1 MSDIIKILPT
11 EVLNKIAA
19 GEVVQ
24 RPASV
29 VKELMENSIDAKS
42 TKIKLIVRDSG
53 KTLIQVVDNGEGMSK
68 NDMKMSFMKH
78 ATSKITK
85 IEDIFSITSMGFRGE
100 ALASISSISNIEMIS
115 KKKDADKTNIISLE
129 GDKVTLEKTV
139 FSEQGTS
146 IKVRNL
152 FYNVPARRNFL
163 KSDFVELRHII
174 DSFNR
179 ISLSYPD
186 IEFNLIHNNEELF
199 YLKKSNLRKRI
210 SSIFG
215 RKIDENLIP
224 LNEKTS
230 LVKITGFTLK
240 PQFSKKSKNN
250 QFLFVNN
257 RYIKSQ
263 FLNHS
268 INNAYEGLLREGFY
282 PGYFIFLEINPNKI
296 DVNVHPNKTEIKFED
311 EQNLY
316 SIINS
321 SIKHSLGVYQITPV
335 LDFDK
340 ESSMDIPYDSHKN
353 RLREPSIEVDSSFNP
368 FLKEKTNQNWEEL
381 QSKIENNIFD
391 KKNIDI
397 NQEIDF
403 PKIFQV
409 FNKYIITTTGSSVI
423 ILNQSLAHQ
432 RILYEQF
439 LKSSVNDGAKSQ
451 KLVFPI
457 EIELTKKQEIILSE
471 IKDVVDSMGFKFSV
485 KNKIVNISAV
495 PLIISDKP
503 IEEIFEDLLNKNDS
517 YNIKES
523 FSLADL
529 IAKKLSKSLSVKTGK
544 TLKLKEQQAIINQLF
559 SCKEPKLSPF
569 NKQIFVTLDKKDLDK
584 NFFNG

>member
-1 MSDIIKILPT
+1 MSDIIKILPA
-11 EVLNKIAA
+11 EVSNKIAA

-29 VKELMENSIDAKS
+29 VKELLENSIDANS
-42 TKIKLIVRDSG
+42 TKIKLIVKDSG
-53 KTLIQVVDNGEGMSK
+53 KTLIQVVDNGDGMTK

-78 ATSKITK
+78 ATSKIK
-85 IEDIFSITSMGFRGE
+85 DIDDVFSITSMGFRGE

-115 KKKDADKTNIISLE
+115 KKKGSDKTNIISLE
-129 GDKVTLEKTV
+129 GDNLVIKESV
-139 FSEQGTS
+139 FSEEGTS
-146 IKVRNL
+146 IKVMNL

-179 ISLSYPD
+179 IALSYPD
-186 IEFNLIHNNEELF
+186 IEFNLINNDEELF
-199 YLKKSNLRKRI
+199 YLKKNNLRKRI

-230 LVKITGFTLK
+230 LAKISGFILK
-240 PQFSKKSKNN
+240 PQLSKKSRTN
-250 QFLFVNN
+250 QFLFVNK

-268 INNAYEGLLREGFY
+268 INNAYDGLLRDGYF
-282 PGYFIFLEINPNKI
+282 PGYFIFLEINPTKI

-316 SIINS
+316 SIMNS
-321 SIKHSLGVYQITPV
+321 AIKHSLGIYQITPV
-335 LDFDK
+335 LDFEK
-340 ESSMDIPYDSHKN
+340 EASMELPYNSQKS
-353 RLREPSIEVDSSFNP
+353 LIKEPSIEVDSGFNP
-368 FLKEKTNQNWEEL
+368 FEKEKNNDDWQEL
-381 QSKIENNIFD
+381 ESKIEDGIFD
-391 KKNIDI
+391 KI
-397 NQEIDF
+397 NNNEEVDS

-423 ILNQSLAHQ
+423 IVDQSLAHQ

-439 LKSSVNDGAKSQ
+439 LKSSVNNSSKSQ
-451 KLVFPI
+451 KLIFPI
-457 EIELTKKQEIILSE
+457 EIELTKNQEIVLAE
-471 IKDVVDSMGFKFSV
+471 IKDIIDSIGFKFT
-485 KNKIVNISAV
+485 VNERVVIINAI
-495 PLIISDKP
+495 PPIISNNP
-503 IEEIFEDLLNKNDS
+503 IEEIFEDLLDNSS
-517 YNIKES
+517 YNLKES
-523 FSLADL
+523 FSLSDL
-529 IAKKLSKSLSVKTGK
+529 IAKKMSKLLSVKNDK
-544 TLKLKEQQAIINQLF
+544 PLKLKEQQTIINQLF

-569 NKQIFVTLDKKDLDK
+569 NKQIFVTLDRKDLDK
-584 NFFNG
+584 NFLNG

>member
-11 EVLNKIAA
+11 EVSNKIAA

-29 VKELMENSIDAKS
+29 VKELLENSIDADSK
-42 TKIKLIVRDSG
+42 KIKLVVKDSG
-53 KTLIQVVDNGEGMSK
+53 KTLIQVVDNGAGMTK
-68 NDMKMSFMKH
+68 NDMKMSFRNH
-78 ATSKITK
+78 ATSKIK
-85 IEDIFSITSMGFRGE
+85 NIDDVFSITSMGFRGE
-100 ALASISSISNIEMIS
+100 ALASISSISNVEMIS
-115 KKKDADKTNIISLE
+115 KKKGTDKTNTISLG
-129 GDKVTLEKTV
+129 GDKVSTENVV
-139 FSEQGTS
+139 FSEEGTS

-174 DSFNR
+174 DSFTR
-179 ISLSYPD
+179 IALSYPN
-186 IEFNLIHNNEELF
+186 IEFNLIHNEEELF
-199 YLKKSNLRKRI
+199 YLKKSNLRRRI

-224 LNEKTS
+224 LEEKTS
-230 LVKITGFTLK
+230 LAKISGFILK
-240 PQFSKKSKNN
+240 PQVSKKSRIN

-268 INNAYEGLLREGFY
+268 INNAYDGLLRDGHY
-282 PGYFIFLEINPNKI
+282 PGYFIFLDINPSKI
-296 DVNVHPNKTEIKFED
+296 DINVHPNKTEIKFED

-321 SIKHSLGVYQITPV
+321 SVKHSLGVYQVTPV
-335 LDFDK
+335 LDFEK
-340 ESSMDIPYDSHKN
+340 
-353 RLREPSIEVDSSFNP
+353 EPSMELPYNSSKSLIKEPSVEVDSSFNP
-368 FLKEKTNQNWEEL
+368 FSKEKNIRDWEEL
-381 QSKIENNIFD
+381 ESKIEEGLFN
-391 KKNIDI
+391 KIDD
-397 NQEIDF
+397 NEEIDS

-423 ILNQSLAHQ
+423 LVDQNLAHQ

-439 LKSSVNDGAKSQ
+439 LKSSVDNSSKSQ
-451 KLVFPI
+451 KLIFPI
-457 EIELTKKQEIILSE
+457 EIDLTKKQEIILDE
-471 IKDVVDSMGFKFSV
+471 IKDIITSMGFKFFV
-485 KNKIVNISAV
+485 KKGVVIINGV
-495 PLIISDKP
+495 PPIISDIP
-503 IEEIFEDLLNKNDS
+503 IEEIFEDLLNANNS

-523 FSLADL
+523 FSLSDL
-529 IAKKLSKSLSVKTGK
+529 IAKKISKLLSIKTGK
-544 TLKLKEQQAIINQLF
+544 PLKLKEQQAIINQLF

-584 NFFNG
+584 IF

>member
-11 EVLNKIAA
+11 EVSNKIAA

-29 VKELMENSIDAKS
+29 VKELLENSIDAES
-42 TKIKLIVRDSG
+42 TKIKLIVKDSG
-53 KTLIQVVDNGEGMSK
+53 KTLIQIVDNGIGMTK

-78 ATSKITK
+78 ATSKITN
-85 IEDIFSITSMGFRGE
+85 IDDVFSITSMGFRGE
-100 ALASISSISNIEMIS
+100 ALASISSISNVEMIS
-115 KKKDADKTNIISLE
+115 KKKGADKTNLISIK
-129 GDKVTLEKTV
+129 GDNIVIEENV
-139 FSEQGTS
+139 FSEEGTS
-146 IKVRNL
+146 IKVMNL

-179 ISLSYPD
+179 IALSYPN
-186 IEFNLIHNNEELF
+186 IEFNLIHNDEELF

-230 LVKITGFTLK
+230 LAKISGFILK
-240 PQFSKKSKNN
+240 PKISKKSRSN
-250 QFLFVNN
+250 QNLFVNR
-257 RYIKSQ
+257 RYIKSK

-268 INNAYEGLLREGFY
+268 INNAYDGLLKDGYY
-282 PGYFIFLEINPNKI
+282 PGYFIFLEINPSKI

-335 LDFDK
+335 LDFEK
-340 ESSMDIPYDSHKN
+340 EPSMELPYDSQKS
-353 RLREPSIEVDSSFNP
+353 LIREPSIEVDSSFNP
-368 FLKEKTNQNWEEL
+368 FKKEKSSQDWQEL
-381 QSKIENNIFD
+381 ESKIEDGIFD
-391 KKNIDI
+391 KI
-397 NQEIDF
+397 NNNEEIDS

-423 ILNQSLAHQ
+423 LVNQSLAHQ

-439 LKSSVNDGAKSQ
+439 LKSSADNSSKSQ
-451 KLVFPI
+451 KLIFPI
-457 EIELTKKQEIILSE
+457 EIELTKNQEIILSE
-471 IKDVVDSMGFKFSV
+471 IKDVITSMGFRFSM
-485 KNKIVNISAV
+485 NKKVVNINGI
-495 PLIISDKP
+495 PPIISDNP
-503 IEEIFEDLLNKNDS
+503 IEEIFEDLLNDNNS

-523 FSLADL
+523 FSLSDL
-529 IAKKLSKSLSVKTGK
+529 IAKKISRLLSIKTGK
-544 TLKLKEQQAIINQLF
+544 SLKVKEQQTIINQLF
-559 SCKEPKLSPF
+559 SCKEPKLSPS
-569 NKQIFVTLDKKDLDK
+569 NKQIFITLDKKDLDK

>member
-1 MSDIIKILPT
+1 MSDIIKILPA
-11 EVLNKIAA
+11 EVSNKIAA

-29 VKELMENSIDAKS
+29 VKELLENSIDANS
-42 TKIKLIVRDSG
+42 TKIKLIVKDSG
-53 KTLIQVVDNGEGMSK
+53 KTLIQVVDNGDGMTK

-78 ATSKITK
+78 ATSKIK
-85 IEDIFSITSMGFRGE
+85 DIDDVFSITSMGFRGE

-115 KKKDADKTNIISLE
+115 KKKGSDKTNIISLE
-129 GDKVTLEKTV
+129 GDNLVIKESV
-139 FSEQGTS
+139 FSEEGTS
-146 IKVRNL
+146 IKVMNL

-179 ISLSYPD
+179 IALSYPD
-186 IEFNLIHNNEELF
+186 IEFNLINNDEELF
-199 YLKKSNLRKRI
+199 YLKKNNLRKRI

-230 LVKITGFTLK
+230 LAKISGFILK
-240 PQFSKKSKNN
+240 PQLSKKSRTN
-250 QFLFVNN
+250 QFLFVNK

-268 INNAYEGLLREGFY
+268 INNAYDGLLRDGYF
-282 PGYFIFLEINPNKI
+282 PGYFIFLEINPTKI

-316 SIINS
+316 SIMNS
-321 SIKHSLGVYQITPV
+321 AIKHSLGIYQITPV
-335 LDFDK
+335 LDFEK
-340 ESSMDIPYDSHKN
+340 EASMELPYNSQKS
-353 RLREPSIEVDSSFNP
+353 LIKEPSIEVDSGFNP
-368 FLKEKTNQNWEEL
+368 FEKEKNNDDWQEL
-381 QSKIENNIFD
+381 ESKIEDGIFD
-391 KKNIDI
+391 KI
-397 NQEIDF
+397 NNNEEVDS

-423 ILNQSLAHQ
+423 IVDQSLAHQ

-439 LKSSVNDGAKSQ
+439 LKSSVNNSSKSQ
-451 KLVFPI
+451 KLIFPI
-457 EIELTKKQEIILSE
+457 EIELTKNQEIVLAE
-471 IKDVVDSMGFKFSV
+471 IKDIIDSIGFKFTV
-485 KNKIVNISAV
+485 NKRVVIINAI
-495 PLIISDKP
+495 PPIISNNP
-503 IEEIFEDLLNKNDS
+503 IEEIFEDLLDNNS
-517 YNIKES
+517 YNLKES
-523 FSLADL
+523 FSLSDL
-529 IAKKLSKSLSVKTGK
+529 IAKKMSKLLSVKNDK
-544 TLKLKEQQAIINQLF
+544 PLKLKEQQTIINQLF

-569 NKQIFVTLDKKDLDK
+569 NKQIFVTLDRKDLDK
-584 NFFNG
+584 NFLNG

>member
-11 EVLNKIAA
+11 EVSNKIAA

-29 VKELMENSIDAKS
+29 VKELLENSIDAES
-42 TKIKLIVRDSG
+42 TKIKLIVKDSG
-53 KTLIQVVDNGEGMSK
+53 KTLIQIVDNGIGMTK

-78 ATSKITK
+78 ATSKITN
-85 IEDIFSITSMGFRGE
+85 IDDVFSITSMGFRGE
-100 ALASISSISNIEMIS
+100 ALASISSISNVEMIS
-115 KKKDADKTNIISLE
+115 KKKGADKTNLISIK
-129 GDKVTLEKTV
+129 GDNIVIEENV
-139 FSEQGTS
+139 FSEEGTS
-146 IKVRNL
+146 IKVMNL

-179 ISLSYPD
+179 IALSYPN
-186 IEFNLIHNNEELF
+186 IEFNLIHNDEELF

-230 LVKITGFTLK
+230 LAKISGFILK
-240 PQFSKKSKNN
+240 PKISKKSRSN
-250 QFLFVNN
+250 QNLFVNR
-257 RYIKSQ
+257 RYIKSK

-268 INNAYEGLLREGFY
+268 INNAYDGLLKDGYY
-282 PGYFIFLEINPNKI
+282 PGYFIFLEINPSKI

-335 LDFDK
+335 LDFEK
-340 ESSMDIPYDSHKN
+340 EPSMELPYDSQKS
-353 RLREPSIEVDSSFNP
+353 LIREPSIEVDSSFNP
-368 FLKEKTNQNWEEL
+368 FKKEKSSQDWQEL
-381 QSKIENNIFD
+381 ESKIEDGIFD
-391 KKNIDI
+391 KI
-397 NQEIDF
+397 NNNEEIDS

-423 ILNQSLAHQ
+423 LVNQSLAHQ

-439 LKSSVNDGAKSQ
+439 LKSSADNSSKSQ
-451 KLVFPI
+451 KLIFPI
-457 EIELTKKQEIILSE
+457 EIELTKNQEIILSE
-471 IKDVVDSMGFKFSV
+471 IKDVITSMGFRFSV
-485 KNKIVNISAV
+485 NKKFVNINGI
-495 PLIISDKP
+495 PPIISDNP
-503 IEEIFEDLLNKNDS
+503 IEEIFEDLLNDNKS

-523 FSLADL
+523 FSLSDL
-529 IAKKLSKSLSVKTGK
+529 IAKKISRLLSIKTGK
-544 TLKLKEQQAIINQLF
+544 SLKVEEQQSIINQLF
-559 SCKEPKLSPF
+559 SCKEPKLSPS
-569 NKQIFVTLDKKDLDK
+569 NKQIFITLDKKDLDK

>member
-11 EVLNKIAA
+11 EVSNKIAA

-29 VKELMENSIDAKS
+29 VKELLENSIDAES
-42 TKIKLIVRDSG
+42 TKIKLVVKDSG
-53 KTLIQVVDNGEGMSK
+53 KTLIQVVDNGAGMTK
-68 NDMKMSFMKH
+68 NDMKMSFKTH
-78 ATSKITK
+78 ATSKIK
-85 IEDIFSITSMGFRGE
+85 NINDVFSITSMGFRGE
-100 ALASISSISNIEMIS
+100 ALASISSISNVEMIS
-115 KKKDADKTNIISLE
+115 KKKGTDKTNTISLG
-129 GDKVTLEKTV
+129 GDKVSTENVV
-139 FSEQGTS
+139 FSEEGTS

-174 DSFNR
+174 DSFTR
-179 ISLSYPD
+179 IALSYPN
-186 IEFNLIHNNEELF
+186 IEFNLIHNEEELF
-199 YLKKSNLRKRI
+199 YLKKSNLRRRI

-224 LNEKTS
+224 LEEKTS
-230 LVKITGFTLK
+230 LAKISGFILK
-240 PQFSKKSKNN
+240 PQVSKKSRIN

-268 INNAYEGLLREGFY
+268 INNAYDGLLRDGHY
-282 PGYFIFLEINPNKI
+282 PGYFIFLDINPSKI
-296 DVNVHPNKTEIKFED
+296 DINVHPNKTEIKFED

-321 SIKHSLGVYQITPV
+321 SVKHSLGVYQVTPV
-335 LDFDK
+335 LDFEK
-340 ESSMDIPYDSHKN
+340 
-353 RLREPSIEVDSSFNP
+353 EPSMELPYNSSKSLIKEPSVEVDSSFNP
-368 FLKEKTNQNWEEL
+368 FSKEKRIRDWEEL
-381 QSKIENNIFD
+381 ESKIEKGLFD
-391 KKNIDI
+391 KID
-397 NQEIDF
+397 NNEEIDT

-423 ILNQSLAHQ
+423 LVDQNLAHQ

-439 LKSSVNDGAKSQ
+439 LKSSVDNSSKSQ
-451 KLVFPI
+451 KLIFPI
-457 EIELTKKQEIILSE
+457 EIGLTKKQEIILDE
-471 IKDVVDSMGFKFSV
+471 IKDIITSMGFKFFV
-485 KNKIVNISAV
+485 KKGVVIINGV
-495 PLIISDKP
+495 PPIISDIP
-503 IEEIFEDLLNKNDS
+503 IEEIFEDLLNANNS

-523 FSLADL
+523 FSLSDL
-529 IAKKLSKSLSVKTGK
+529 IAKKISKLLSIKTGK
-544 TLKLKEQQAIINQLF
+544 PLKLKEQQAIINQLF

-584 NFFNG
+584 IF

>member
-1 MSDIIKILPT
+1 MPDIIKILPA
-11 EVLNKIAA
+11 EVSNKIAA

-29 VKELMENSIDAKS
+29 VKELMENAIDAKS
-42 TKIKLIVRDSG
+42 TKIKLIVKDSG
-53 KTLIQVVDNGEGMSK
+53 KTLIQVVDNGQGMSK

-85 IEDIFSITSMGFRGE
+85 IEDVFYITSMGFRGE

-115 KKKDADKTNIISLE
+115 KKKGSDKTNIISLE

-179 ISLSYPD
+179 IALSHPD
-186 IEFNLIHNNEELF
+186 IEFNLIHNDEELF

-210 SSIFG
+210 SSVFG

-230 LVKITGFTLK
+230 LVKIKGFALK

-335 LDFDK
+335 LDFDN
-340 ESSMDIPYDSHKN
+340 EPSMDIPYNSHKN
-353 RLREPSIEVDSSFNP
+353 RLKEPSIEVDSSFNP
-368 FLKEKTNQNWEEL
+368 FLKEKNNENWEEL
-381 QSKIENNIFD
+381 QSKIENDIFD

-397 NQEIDF
+397 NEEIDF

-423 ILNQSLAHQ
+423 ILDQSLAHQ

-439 LKSSVNDGAKSQ
+439 LKSSVDDGAKSQ

-457 EIELTKKQEIILSE
+457 EIELTKKQEIVLSE
-471 IKDVVDSMGFKFSV
+471 IKDVVDSMGFKFSI
-485 KNKIVNISAV
+485 KNKIVNIYAV
-495 PLIISDKP
+495 PPIISDKP

-517 YNIKES
+517 YSIKES
-523 FSLADL
+523 FSQSDL
-529 IAKKLSKSLSVKTGK
+529 IAKKLSKLLSVKTGK

-569 NKQIFVTLDKKDLDK
+569 NKQIFVTLDKKYLDK

>member
-1 MSDIIKILPT
+1 MPDIIKILPS

-179 ISLSYPD
+179 IALSYPD
-186 IEFNLIHNNEELF
+186 IEFNLIHNDEELF

-340 ESSMDIPYDSHKN
+340 KPSMDIPYDYHKN
-353 RLREPSIEVDSSFNP
+353 RLKEPSIEVDSSFNP
-368 FLKEKTNQNWEEL
+368 FLEEKNNENWEEL
-381 QSKIENNIFD
+381 QSKIENDIFD

-397 NQEIDF
+397 NQEINF
-403 PKIFQV
+403 PKIFQI
-409 FNKYIITTTGSSVI
+409 FNKYIITTTGSSII
-423 ILNQSLAHQ
+423 ILDQSLAHQ

-439 LKSSVNDGAKSQ
+439 LKSSVDDGAKSQ

>member
-1 MSDIIKILPT
+1 MPDIIKILPT

-179 ISLSYPD
+179 IALSYPD
-186 IEFNLIHNNEELF
+186 IEFNLIHNDEELF

-340 ESSMDIPYDSHKN
+340 KPSMDIPYDYHKN
-353 RLREPSIEVDSSFNP
+353 RLKEPSIEVDSSFNP
-368 FLKEKTNQNWEEL
+368 FLEEKNNENWEEL
-381 QSKIENNIFD
+381 QSKIENDIFD

-403 PKIFQV
+403 PKIFQI

-423 ILNQSLAHQ
+423 ILDQSLAHQ

-439 LKSSVNDGAKSQ
+439 LKSSVDDGAKSQ

-457 EIELTKKQEIILSE
+457 EIELTKKQEIILCYFPSLYHAYFYY
-471 IKDVVDSMGFKFSV
+471 IFRIR
-485 KNKIVNISAV
+485 KN
-495 PLIISDKP
+495 
-503 IEEIFEDLLNKNDS
+503 
-517 YNIKES
+517 
-523 FSLADL
+523 
-529 IAKKLSKSLSVKTGK
+529 
-544 TLKLKEQQAIINQLF
+544 
-559 SCKEPKLSPF
+559 
-569 NKQIFVTLDKKDLDK
+569 
-584 NFFNG
+584 

>member
-11 EVLNKIAA
+11 EVSNKIAA

-29 VKELMENSIDAKS
+29 VKELLENSIDAES
-42 TKIKLIVRDSG
+42 TKIKLIVKDSG
-53 KTLIQVVDNGEGMSK
+53 KTLIQIVDNGIGMTK

-78 ATSKITK
+78 ATSKITN
-85 IEDIFSITSMGFRGE
+85 IDDVFSITSMGFRGE
-100 ALASISSISNIEMIS
+100 ALASISSISNVEMIS
-115 KKKDADKTNIISLE
+115 KKKGADKTNLISIK
-129 GDKVTLEKTV
+129 GDNIVIEENV
-139 FSEQGTS
+139 FSEEGTS
-146 IKVRNL
+146 IKVMNL

-179 ISLSYPD
+179 IALSYPN
-186 IEFNLIHNNEELF
+186 IEFNLIHNDEELF

-230 LVKITGFTLK
+230 LAKISGFILK
-240 PQFSKKSKNN
+240 PKISKKSRSN
-250 QFLFVNN
+250 QNLFVNR
-257 RYIKSQ
+257 RYIKSK

-268 INNAYEGLLREGFY
+268 INNAYDGLLKDGYY
-282 PGYFIFLEINPNKI
+282 PGYFIFLEINPSKI

-335 LDFDK
+335 LDFEK
-340 ESSMDIPYDSHKN
+340 EPSMELPYDSQKS
-353 RLREPSIEVDSSFNP
+353 LIREPSIEVDSSFNP
-368 FLKEKTNQNWEEL
+368 FKKEKSSQDWQEL
-381 QSKIENNIFD
+381 ESKIEDGIFD
-391 KKNIDI
+391 KI
-397 NQEIDF
+397 NNNEEIDS

-409 FNKYIITTTGSSVI
+409 FNKYIVTTTGSSVI
-423 ILNQSLAHQ
+423 LVNQSLAHQ

-439 LKSSVNDGAKSQ
+439 LKSSADNSSKSQ
-451 KLVFPI
+451 KLIFPI
-457 EIELTKKQEIILSE
+457 EIELTKNQEIILSE
-471 IKDVVDSMGFKFSV
+471 IKDVITSMGFRFSV
-485 KNKIVNISAV
+485 NKKFVNINGI
-495 PLIISDKP
+495 PPIISDNP
-503 IEEIFEDLLNKNDS
+503 IEEIFEDLLNDNKS

-523 FSLADL
+523 FSLSDL
-529 IAKKLSKSLSVKTGK
+529 IAKKISRLLSIKTGK
-544 TLKLKEQQAIINQLF
+544 SLKVEEQQSIINQLF
-559 SCKEPKLSPF
+559 SCKEPKLSPS
-569 NKQIFVTLDKKDLDK
+569 NKQIFITLDKKDLDK

>member
-11 EVLNKIAA
+11 EVSNKIAA

-29 VKELMENSIDAKS
+29 VKELLENSIDAES
-42 TKIKLIVRDSG
+42 TKIKLIVKDSG
-53 KTLIQVVDNGEGMSK
+53 KTLIQVVDNGVGMTK
-68 NDMKMSFMKH
+68 NDMEMSFMKH
-78 ATSKITK
+78 ATSKITA
-85 IEDIFSITSMGFRGE
+85 IDDVFSITSMGFRGE
-100 ALASISSISNIEMIS
+100 ALASISSISNVEMIS
-115 KKKDADKTNIISLE
+115 KKKGTDKTNIISLE
-129 GDKVTLEKTV
+129 GDKVAKEKTI
-139 FSEQGTS
+139 FSEEGTS
-146 IKVRNL
+146 IKVMNL

-174 DSFNR
+174 DSFSR
-179 ISLSYPD
+179 IALSYPN
-186 IEFNLIHNNEELF
+186 IEFNLIHNDEELF

-210 SSIFG
+210 SSILG

-230 LVKITGFTLK
+230 LVKISGFILK
-240 PQFSKKSKNN
+240 PDISKKSRSN

-268 INNAYEGLLREGFY
+268 INNAYDGLLRDGYY
-282 PGYFIFLEINPNKI
+282 PGYFIFLDINPSKI

-321 SIKHSLGVYQITPV
+321 SIKHSLGIYQITPV
-335 LDFDK
+335 LDFEK
-340 ESSMDIPYDSHKN
+340 EPSMELPYNSQKS
-353 RLREPSIEVDSSFNP
+353 LIIEPSIEVDSSFNP
-368 FLKEKTNQNWEEL
+368 FIKDKIIEDWEEL
-381 QSKIENNIFD
+381 ESKIESDIFD
-391 KKNIDI
+391 KI
-397 NQEIDF
+397 NNNEEIES

-409 FNKYIITTTGSSVI
+409 FNKYIITTTGSSLI
-423 ILNQSLAHQ
+423 LLNQSLAHQ

-439 LKSSVNDGAKSQ
+439 LKFSAENNLKSQ
-451 KLVFPI
+451 KLIFPI
-457 EIELTKKQEIILSE
+457 EIELTTNQEIILAE
-471 IKDVVDSMGFKFSV
+471 IKDVINSMGFKFNI
-485 KNKIVNISAV
+485 NKGVVNITAI
-495 PLIISDKP
+495 PPIISDNP
-503 IEEIFEDLLNKNDS
+503 IEEIFEDLLNENNS

-523 FSLADL
+523 FSLSDL
-529 IAKKLSKSLSVKTGK
+529 VAKKLSKLLSIRSGK
-544 TLKLKEQQAIINQLF
+544 PLKVREQQTIINQLF

-569 NKQIFVTLDKKDLDK
+569 NKQIFVTLDKKNLDK

>member
-11 EVLNKIAA
+11 EVSNKIAA

-29 VKELMENSIDAKS
+29 VKELLENSIDAES
-42 TKIKLIVRDSG
+42 TKIKLVVKDSG
-53 KTLIQVVDNGEGMSK
+53 RTLIQVVDNGVGMTM
-68 NDMKMSFMKH
+68 NDMKMSFKNH
-78 ATSKITK
+78 ATSKIK
-85 IEDIFSITSMGFRGE
+85 NIDDVFSITSMGFRGE
-100 ALASISSISNIEMIS
+100 ALASISSISNVEMIS
-115 KKKDADKTNIISLE
+115 KKKGTDKTNSISLG
-129 GDKVTLEKTV
+129 GDKVSIENVV
-139 FSEQGTS
+139 FSEEGTS

-174 DSFNR
+174 DSFTR
-179 ISLSYPD
+179 IALSYPN
-186 IEFNLIHNNEELF
+186 IEFNLIHNEEELF
-199 YLKKSNLRKRI
+199 YLKKSNLRRRI

-224 LNEKTS
+224 LEEKTS
-230 LVKITGFTLK
+230 LAKISGFILK
-240 PQFSKKSKNN
+240 PQVSKKSRIN

-268 INNAYEGLLREGFY
+268 INNAYDGLLRDGHY
-282 PGYFIFLEINPNKI
+282 PGYFIFLDINSSKI
-296 DVNVHPNKTEIKFED
+296 DINVHPNKTEIKFED

-321 SIKHSLGVYQITPV
+321 SVKHSLGVYQVTPV
-335 LDFDK
+335 LDFEK
-340 ESSMDIPYDSHKN
+340 EQSMELPYNSSKSLIK
-353 RLREPSIEVDSSFNP
+353 EPSVEVDSSFNP
-368 FLKEKTNQNWEEL
+368 FSKEKSIRDWEEL
-381 QSKIENNIFD
+381 ESKIEEGLFD
-391 KKNIDI
+391 KIDKNE
-397 NQEIDF
+397 EIDS

-423 ILNQSLAHQ
+423 LVDQNLAHQ

-439 LKSSVNDGAKSQ
+439 LKSSVDNSSKSQ
-451 KLVFPI
+451 KLIFPI
-457 EIELTKKQEIILSE
+457 EIDLTKKQEIILNE
-471 IKDVVDSMGFKFSV
+471 IKDIITSMGFRFFIKKGV
-485 KNKIVNISAV
+485 VIINGV
-495 PLIISDKP
+495 PPIISDIP
-503 IEEIFEDLLNKNDS
+503 IEEIFEDLLNANNS

-523 FSLADL
+523 FSLSDL
-529 IAKKLSKSLSVKTGK
+529 ISKKISKLLSIKTGK
-544 TLKLKEQQAIINQLF
+544 PLKLKEQQAIINQLF
-559 SCKEPKLSPF
+559 SCKEPKLSPS

-584 NFFNG
+584 IF

>member
-85 IEDIFSITSMGFRGE
+85 IEDVFSITSMGFRGE

-115 KKKDADKTNIISLE
+115 KKKNADKTNIISLE

-179 ISLSYPD
+179 IALSYPD
-186 IEFNLIHNNEELF
+186 IEFNLIHNDEELF

-353 RLREPSIEVDSSFNP
+353 RLKEPSIEVDSSFNP
-368 FLKEKTNQNWEEL
+368 FLEEKNNENWEEL
-381 QSKIENNIFD
+381 QSKIENDIFD

-439 LKSSVNDGAKSQ
+439 LKSSVDDGAKSQ

-485 KNKIVNISAV
+485 KNKIVNINAV
-495 PLIISDKP
+495 PPIISDKP

-523 FSLADL
+523 FSLSDL
-529 IAKKLSKSLSVKTGK
+529 IAKKLSKLLSVKTGK

-584 NFFNG
+584 NFLNG

>member
-1 MSDIIKILPT
+1 MSDIIKILPI
-11 EVLNKIAA
+11 EVSNKIAA

-29 VKELMENSIDAKS
+29 VKELLENSIDAKS
-42 TKIKLIVRDSG
+42 TKIKLIVKDSG
-53 KTLIQVVDNGEGMSK
+53 KSLIQVVDNGVGMTK

-78 ATSKITK
+78 ATSKITA
-85 IEDIFSITSMGFRGE
+85 IDDVFSITSMGFRGE
-100 ALASISSISNIEMIS
+100 ALASISSISNVEMIS
-115 KKKDADKTNIISLE
+115 KKKGSDKTNIISLE
-129 GDKVTLEKTV
+129 GDKVVKEKTI
-139 FSEQGTS
+139 FSEEGTS
-146 IKVRNL
+146 IKVMNL

-174 DSFNR
+174 DSFTR
-179 ISLSYPD
+179 IALSYPN
-186 IEFNLIHNNEELF
+186 IEFNLIHNDEELF
-199 YLKKSNLRKRI
+199 YLKKNNLRKRI

-230 LVKITGFTLK
+230 LAKISGFILK
-240 PQFSKKSKNN
+240 PQISRKSRTN
-250 QFLFVNN
+250 QFLFVNK

-268 INNAYEGLLREGFY
+268 INNAYDGLLRDGYY
-282 PGYFIFLEINPNKI
+282 PGYFIFLEINPSKI
-296 DVNVHPNKTEIKFED
+296 DVNVHPNKTQINFED

-335 LDFDK
+335 LDFEK
-340 ESSMDIPYDSHKN
+340 EPSMELPYDSQKS
-353 RLREPSIEVDSSFNP
+353 LIKEPSIEVNSSFNP
-368 FLKEKTNQNWEEL
+368 FEKEKNSGEWEEL
-381 QSKIENNIFD
+381 ESKIEDGIFNKINN
-391 KKNIDI
+391 NE
-397 NQEIDF
+397 EIDS

-423 ILNQSLAHQ
+423 IVDQSLAHQ

-439 LKSSVNDGAKSQ
+439 LKYSSDNSSKSQ
-451 KLVFPI
+451 KLIFPI
-457 EIELTKKQEIILSE
+457 EIELTKNQEIILVE
-471 IKDVVDSMGFKFSV
+471 IKDVINSIGFKFTI
-485 KNKIVNISAV
+485 NKRVVIVNAT
-495 PLIISDKP
+495 PPIISDNS
-503 IEEIFEDLLNKNDS
+503 IEEIFQDLLNDNNS

-523 FSLADL
+523 FSLSDL
-529 IAKKLSKSLSVKTGK
+529 IAKKISRSLSVRTGK
-544 TLKLKEQQAIINQLF
+544 PLKLKEQQTIINQLF

-584 NFFNG
+584 IF

>member
-1 MSDIIKILPT
+1 MSDIIKILPA
-11 EVLNKIAA
+11 EVSNKIAA

-29 VKELMENSIDAKS
+29 VKELLENSIDANS
-42 TKIKLIVRDSG
+42 TKIKLIVKDSG
-53 KTLIQVVDNGEGMSK
+53 KTLIQVVDNGDGMTK

-78 ATSKITK
+78 ATSKIK
-85 IEDIFSITSMGFRGE
+85 DIDDVFSITSMGFRGE

-115 KKKDADKTNIISLE
+115 KKKGSDKTNIISLE
-129 GDKVTLEKTV
+129 GDNLVIKESV
-139 FSEQGTS
+139 FSEEGTS
-146 IKVRNL
+146 IKVMNL

-179 ISLSYPD
+179 IALSYPD
-186 IEFNLIHNNEELF
+186 IEFNLINNDEELF
-199 YLKKSNLRKRI
+199 YLKKNNLRKRI

-230 LVKITGFTLK
+230 LAKISGFILK
-240 PQFSKKSKNN
+240 PQLSKKSRTN
-250 QFLFVNN
+250 QFLFVNK

-268 INNAYEGLLREGFY
+268 INNAYDGLLRDGYF
-282 PGYFIFLEINPNKI
+282 PGYFIFLEINPTKI

-316 SIINS
+316 SIMNS
-321 SIKHSLGVYQITPV
+321 AIKHSLGIYQITPV
-335 LDFDK
+335 LDFEK
-340 ESSMDIPYDSHKN
+340 EASMELPYNSQKS
-353 RLREPSIEVDSSFNP
+353 LTKEPSIEVDSGFNP
-368 FLKEKTNQNWEEL
+368 FEKEKNNDNWQEL
-381 QSKIENNIFD
+381 ESKIEDDIFD
-391 KKNIDI
+391 KI
-397 NQEIDF
+397 NNNEEVDS

-423 ILNQSLAHQ
+423 IVDQSLAHQ

-439 LKSSVNDGAKSQ
+439 LKSSVNNSSKSQ
-451 KLVFPI
+451 KLIFPI
-457 EIELTKKQEIILSE
+457 EIELTKNQEIVLAE
-471 IKDVVDSMGFKFSV
+471 IKDIIDSIGFKFT
-485 KNKIVNISAV
+485 VNERVVIINAI
-495 PLIISDKP
+495 PPIISDNP
-503 IEEIFEDLLNKNDS
+503 IEEIFEDLLDNNS
-517 YNIKES
+517 YNLKES
-523 FSLADL
+523 FSLSDL
-529 IAKKLSKSLSVKTGK
+529 IAKKMSKLLSIKNDKP
-544 TLKLKEQQAIINQLF
+544 LKLKEQQTIINQLF

-569 NKQIFVTLDKKDLDK
+569 NKQIFVTLDRKDLDK
-584 NFFNG
+584 NFLNG

>member
-11 EVLNKIAA
+11 EVSNKIAA
-19 GEVVQ
+19 GEVIQ

-29 VKELMENSIDAKS
+29 VKKG
-42 TKIKLIVRDSG
+42 T
-53 KTLIQVVDNGEGMSK
+53 
-68 NDMKMSFMKH
+68 
-78 ATSKITK
+78 
-85 IEDIFSITSMGFRGE
+85 
-100 ALASISSISNIEMIS
+100 
-115 KKKDADKTNIISLE
+115 DKTNSISLG
-129 GDKVTLEKTV
+129 GDKVSIENVV
-139 FSEQGTS
+139 FSEEGTS

-174 DSFNR
+174 DSFTR
-179 ISLSYPD
+179 IALSYPN
-186 IEFNLIHNNEELF
+186 IEFNLIHNEEELF
-199 YLKKSNLRKRI
+199 YLKKSNLRRRI

-224 LNEKTS
+224 LEEKTS
-230 LVKITGFTLK
+230 LAKISGFILK
-240 PQFSKKSKNN
+240 PQVSKKSRIN

-268 INNAYEGLLREGFY
+268 INNAYDGLLRDGHY

-296 DVNVHPNKTEIKFED
+296 DINVHPNKTEIKFED

-321 SIKHSLGVYQITPV
+321 SVKHSLGVYQVTPV
-335 LDFDK
+335 LDFEK
-340 ESSMDIPYDSHKN
+340 EQSMELPYNSSKSLIK
-353 RLREPSIEVDSSFNP
+353 EPSVEVDSSFNP
-368 FLKEKTNQNWEEL
+368 FSKEKSIRDWEEL
-381 QSKIENNIFD
+381 ESKIEEGLFD
-391 KKNIDI
+391 KIDKNE
-397 NQEIDF
+397 EIDS

-423 ILNQSLAHQ
+423 LVDQNLAHQ

-439 LKSSVNDGAKSQ
+439 LKSSVDNSSKSQ
-451 KLVFPI
+451 KLIFPI
-457 EIELTKKQEIILSE
+457 DIDLTKKQEIILNE
-471 IKDVVDSMGFKFSV
+471 IKDIITSMGFRFFIKKGV
-485 KNKIVNISAV
+485 VIINGV
-495 PLIISDKP
+495 PPIISDIP
-503 IEEIFEDLLNKNDS
+503 IEEIFEDLLNANNS

-523 FSLADL
+523 FSLSDL
-529 IAKKLSKSLSVKTGK
+529 IAKKISKLLSIKTGK
-544 TLKLKEQQAIINQLF
+544 PLKLKEQQVIVNQLF
-559 SCKEPKLSPF
+559 SCKEPKLSPS

-584 NFFNG
+584 IF

>member
-11 EVLNKIAA
+11 EVSNKIAA

-29 VKELMENSIDAKS
+29 VKELLENSIDAES
-42 TKIKLIVRDSG
+42 TKIKLIVKDSG
-53 KTLIQVVDNGEGMSK
+53 KTLIQIVDNGVGMTK

-78 ATSKITK
+78 ATSKITN
-85 IEDIFSITSMGFRGE
+85 IDDVFSITSMGFRGE
-100 ALASISSISNIEMIS
+100 ALASISSISNVEMIS
-115 KKKDADKTNIISLE
+115 KKKGADKTNLISIK
-129 GDKVTLEKTV
+129 GDNIVIEENV
-139 FSEQGTS
+139 FSEEGTS
-146 IKVRNL
+146 IKVMNL

-179 ISLSYPD
+179 IALSYPN
-186 IEFNLIHNNEELF
+186 IEFNLIHNDEELF

-230 LVKITGFTLK
+230 LAKISGFILK
-240 PQFSKKSKNN
+240 PKISKKSRSN
-250 QFLFVNN
+250 QNLFVNR
-257 RYIKSQ
+257 RYIKSK

-268 INNAYEGLLREGFY
+268 INNAYDGLLKDGYY
-282 PGYFIFLEINPNKI
+282 PGYFIFLEINPSKI

-335 LDFDK
+335 LDFEK
-340 ESSMDIPYDSHKN
+340 EPSMELPYDSQKS
-353 RLREPSIEVDSSFNP
+353 LIREPSIEVDSSFNP
-368 FLKEKTNQNWEEL
+368 FEKEKSSQDWQEL
-381 QSKIENNIFD
+381 ESKIEDGIFD
-391 KKNIDI
+391 KI
-397 NQEIDF
+397 NNNEEIDS

-409 FNKYIITTTGSSVI
+409 FNKYIVTTTGSSVI
-423 ILNQSLAHQ
+423 LVNQSLAHQ

-439 LKSSVNDGAKSQ
+439 LKSSADNSSKSQ
-451 KLVFPI
+451 KLIFPI
-457 EIELTKKQEIILSE
+457 EIELTKNQEIILSE
-471 IKDVVDSMGFKFSV
+471 IKDVITSMGFRFSV
-485 KNKIVNISAV
+485 NKKVVNINGI
-495 PLIISDKP
+495 PPIISDNP
-503 IEEIFEDLLNKNDS
+503 IEEIFEDLLNDNNS

-523 FSLADL
+523 FSLSDL
-529 IAKKLSKSLSVKTGK
+529 IAKKISRLLSIKTGK
-544 TLKLKEQQAIINQLF
+544 SLKVKEQQTIINQLF
-559 SCKEPKLSPF
+559 SCKEPKLSPS
-569 NKQIFVTLDKKDLDK
+569 NKQIFITLDKKDLDK

>member
-11 EVLNKIAA
+11 EVSNKIAA
-19 GEVVQ
+19 GEVIQ

-29 VKELMENSIDAKS
+29 VKELLENSIDADS
-42 TKIKLIVRDSG
+42 TKIKLVVKDSG
-53 KTLIQVVDNGEGMSK
+53 KTLIQVVDNGAGMTK
-68 NDMKMSFMKH
+68 NDMKMSFKTH
-78 ATSKITK
+78 ATSKIK
-85 IEDIFSITSMGFRGE
+85 NIDDVFSITSMGFRGE
-100 ALASISSISNIEMIS
+100 ALASISSISNVEMIS
-115 KKKDADKTNIISLE
+115 KKKGTDKTNTISLG
-129 GDKVTLEKTV
+129 GDKVSTENVV
-139 FSEQGTS
+139 FSEEGTS

-174 DSFNR
+174 DSFTR
-179 ISLSYPD
+179 IALSYPN
-186 IEFNLIHNNEELF
+186 IEFNLIHNEEELF
-199 YLKKSNLRKRI
+199 YLKKSNLRRRI

-224 LNEKTS
+224 LEEKTS
-230 LVKITGFTLK
+230 LAKISGFILK
-240 PQFSKKSKNN
+240 PQVSKKSRIN

-268 INNAYEGLLREGFY
+268 INNAYDGLLRDGHY
-282 PGYFIFLEINPNKI
+282 PGYFIFLDINPSKI
-296 DVNVHPNKTEIKFED
+296 DINVHPNKTEIKFED

-321 SIKHSLGVYQITPV
+321 SVKHSLGVYQVTPV
-335 LDFDK
+335 LDFEK
-340 ESSMDIPYDSHKN
+340 
-353 RLREPSIEVDSSFNP
+353 EPSMELPYNSSKSLIKEPSVEVDSSFNP
-368 FLKEKTNQNWEEL
+368 FSKEKNIRDWEEME
-381 QSKIENNIFD
+381 SKIEEGLFD
-391 KKNIDI
+391 KID
-397 NQEIDF
+397 NNEEIDS

-423 ILNQSLAHQ
+423 LVDQNLAHQ

-439 LKSSVNDGAKSQ
+439 LKSSVDNSSKSQ
-451 KLVFPI
+451 KLIFPI
-457 EIELTKKQEIILSE
+457 EIDLTKKQEIILDE
-471 IKDVVDSMGFKFSV
+471 IKDIITSMGFKFFV
-485 KNKIVNISAV
+485 KKGVVIINGV
-495 PLIISDKP
+495 PPIISDIP
-503 IEEIFEDLLNKNDS
+503 IEEIFEDLLNANNS

-523 FSLADL
+523 FSLSDL
-529 IAKKLSKSLSVKTGK
+529 IAKKISKLLSIKTGK
-544 TLKLKEQQAIINQLF
+544 PLKLKEQQAIINQLF

-584 NFFNG
+584 IF

>member
-11 EVLNKIAA
+11 EVSNKIAA

-29 VKELMENSIDAKS
+29 VKELLENSIDAES
-42 TKIKLIVRDSG
+42 TKIKLIVKDSG
-53 KTLIQVVDNGEGMSK
+53 KTLIQVVDNGVGMTK
-68 NDMKMSFMKH
+68 NDMEMSFMNH
-78 ATSKITK
+78 ATSKITA
-85 IEDIFSITSMGFRGE
+85 IDDVFSITSMGFRGE
-100 ALASISSISNIEMIS
+100 ALASISSISNVEMIS
-115 KKKDADKTNIISLE
+115 KKKGTDKTNIISLK
-129 GDKVTLEKTV
+129 GDKVAKEKTI
-139 FSEQGTS
+139 FSEEGTS
-146 IKVRNL
+146 IKVMNL

-174 DSFNR
+174 DSFSR
-179 ISLSYPD
+179 IALSYPN
-186 IEFNLIHNNEELF
+186 IEFNLIHNDEELF

-210 SSIFG
+210 SSILG

-230 LVKITGFTLK
+230 LAKISGFILK
-240 PQFSKKSKNN
+240 PEISKKSRSN

-268 INNAYEGLLREGFY
+268 INNAYDGLLRDGYY
-282 PGYFIFLEINPNKI
+282 PGYFIFLDINPSKI

-321 SIKHSLGVYQITPV
+321 SIKHSLGIYQITPV
-335 LDFDK
+335 LDFEK
-340 ESSMDIPYDSHKN
+340 EPSMELPYNSQKS
-353 RLREPSIEVDSSFNP
+353 LIKEPSIEVNSSFNP
-368 FLKEKTNQNWEEL
+368 FIKDKITEDWEEL
-381 QSKIENNIFD
+381 ESKIEGDIFD
-391 KKNIDI
+391 KI
-397 NQEIDF
+397 NNNEEIDS

-409 FNKYIITTTGSSVI
+409 FNKYIITTTGSSLI
-423 ILNQSLAHQ
+423 LLNQSFAHQ

-439 LKSSVNDGAKSQ
+439 LKFSAENNLKSQ
-451 KLVFPI
+451 KLIFPI
-457 EIELTKKQEIILSE
+457 EIELTKNQEIILAE
-471 IKDVVDSMGFKFSV
+471 IKDVINSMGFKFNI
-485 KNKIVNISAV
+485 NKGVVNITAI
-495 PLIISDKP
+495 PPIISDNP
-503 IEEIFEDLLNKNDS
+503 IEEIFEDLLNENNS

-523 FSLADL
+523 FSLSDL
-529 IAKKLSKSLSVKTGK
+529 VAKKLSKLLSIRSGK
-544 TLKLKEQQAIINQLF
+544 PLKVREQQTIINQLF

-569 NKQIFVTLDKKDLDK
+569 NKQIFVTLDKKNLDK

>member
-1 MSDIIKILPT
+1 MPDIIKILPS

-179 ISLSYPD
+179 IALSYPD
-186 IEFNLIHNNEELF
+186 IEFNLIHNDEELF

-340 ESSMDIPYDSHKN
+340 KPSMDIPYDYHKN
-353 RLREPSIEVDSSFNP
+353 RLKEPSIEVDSSFNP
-368 FLKEKTNQNWEEL
+368 FLEEKNNENWEEL
-381 QSKIENNIFD
+381 QSKIENDIFD

-403 PKIFQV
+403 PKIFQI

-423 ILNQSLAHQ
+423 ILDQSLAHQ

-439 LKSSVNDGAKSQ
+439 LKSSVDDGAKSQ

-471 IKDVVDSMGFKFSV
+471 IKDVVDSMGFKFFV
-485 KNKIVNISAV
+485 KNKIVNINAV
-495 PLIISDKP
+495 PPIISDKT

>member
-11 EVLNKIAA
+11 EVSNKIAA

-29 VKELMENSIDAKS
+29 VKELLENSIDAES
-42 TKIKLIVRDSG
+42 TKIKLVVKDSG
-53 KTLIQVVDNGEGMSK
+53 KTLIQVVDNGVGMTK
-68 NDMKMSFMKH
+68 NDMKMSFENH
-78 ATSKITK
+78 ATSKIK
-85 IEDIFSITSMGFRGE
+85 NIDDVFSITSMGFRGE
-100 ALASISSISNIEMIS
+100 ALASISSISNVEMIS
-115 KKKDADKTNIISLE
+115 KKKGTDKTNSISLG
-129 GDKVTLEKTV
+129 GDKVSIENVV
-139 FSEQGTS
+139 FSEEGTS

-174 DSFNR
+174 DSFTR
-179 ISLSYPD
+179 IALSYPN
-186 IEFNLIHNNEELF
+186 IEFNLIHNEEELF
-199 YLKKSNLRKRI
+199 YLKKSNLRRRI

-224 LNEKTS
+224 LEEKTS
-230 LVKITGFTLK
+230 LAKISGFILK
-240 PQFSKKSKNN
+240 PQVSKKSRIN

-268 INNAYEGLLREGFY
+268 INNAYDGLLRDGHY
-282 PGYFIFLEINPNKI
+282 PGYFIFLDINSSKI
-296 DVNVHPNKTEIKFED
+296 DINVHPNKTEIKFED

-321 SIKHSLGVYQITPV
+321 SVKHSLGVYQVTPV
-335 LDFDK
+335 LDFEK
-340 ESSMDIPYDSHKN
+340 EQSMELPYNSSKSLIK
-353 RLREPSIEVDSSFNP
+353 EPSVEVDSSFNP
-368 FLKEKTNQNWEEL
+368 FSKEKSNRDWEEME
-381 QSKIENNIFD
+381 SKIEEELFD
-391 KKNIDI
+391 KID
-397 NQEIDF
+397 NNEEIDS

-423 ILNQSLAHQ
+423 LVDQNLAHQ

-439 LKSSVNDGAKSQ
+439 LKSSVDNSSKSQ
-451 KLVFPI
+451 KLIFPI
-457 EIELTKKQEIILSE
+457 EIDLTKKQEIILNE
-471 IKDVVDSMGFKFSV
+471 IKDIITSMGFRFFV
-485 KNKIVNISAV
+485 KKGVVSINGV
-495 PLIISDKP
+495 PPIISDIP
-503 IEEIFEDLLNKNDS
+503 IEEIFEDLLNANNS

-523 FSLADL
+523 FSLSDL
-529 IAKKLSKSLSVKTGK
+529 IAKKISKLLSIKTGK
-544 TLKLKEQQAIINQLF
+544 PLKLKEQQVIVNQLF
-559 SCKEPKLSPF
+559 SCKEPKLSPS

-584 NFFNG
+584 IF

>member
-11 EVLNKIAA
+11 EVSNKIAA

-29 VKELMENSIDAKS
+29 VKELLENSIDAES
-42 TKIKLIVRDSG
+42 TKIKLIVKDSG
-53 KTLIQVVDNGEGMSK
+53 KTLIQVVDNGFGMTK

-78 ATSKITK
+78 ATSKITN
-85 IEDIFSITSMGFRGE
+85 IDDVFSITSMGFRGE
-100 ALASISSISNIEMIS
+100 ALASISSISNVEMIS
-115 KKKDADKTNIISLE
+115 KKKGADKTNLISIK
-129 GDKVTLEKTV
+129 GDNIVIEENV
-139 FSEQGTS
+139 FSEEGTS
-146 IKVRNL
+146 IKVMNL

-179 ISLSYPD
+179 IALSYPN
-186 IEFNLIHNNEELF
+186 IEFNLIHNDEELF

-230 LVKITGFTLK
+230 LAKISGFILK
-240 PQFSKKSKNN
+240 PKISKKSRSN
-250 QFLFVNN
+250 QNLFVNR
-257 RYIKSQ
+257 RYIKSK

-268 INNAYEGLLREGFY
+268 INNAYDGLLKDGYY
-282 PGYFIFLEINPNKI
+282 PGYFIFLEINPSKI

-335 LDFDK
+335 LDFEK
-340 ESSMDIPYDSHKN
+340 EPSMELPYDSQKS
-353 RLREPSIEVDSSFNP
+353 LIREPSIEVDSSFNP
-368 FLKEKTNQNWEEL
+368 FEKEKSSQDWQEL
-381 QSKIENNIFD
+381 ESKIEDGIFD
-391 KKNIDI
+391 KI
-397 NQEIDF
+397 NNNEEIDS

-423 ILNQSLAHQ
+423 LVNQSLAHQ

-439 LKSSVNDGAKSQ
+439 LKSSVDNSSKSQ
-451 KLVFPI
+451 KLIFPI
-457 EIELTKKQEIILSE
+457 EIELTKNQEIILSE
-471 IKDVVDSMGFKFSV
+471 IKDVITSMGFRFSV
-485 KNKIVNISAV
+485 NKKFVNINGI
-495 PLIISDKP
+495 PPIISDSP
-503 IEEIFEDLLNKNDS
+503 IEEIFEDLLNDNNS

-523 FSLADL
+523 FSLSDL
-529 IAKKLSKSLSVKTGK
+529 IAKKISRLLSIKTGK
-544 TLKLKEQQAIINQLF
+544 SLKVKEQQTIINQLF
-559 SCKEPKLSPF
+559 SCKEPKLSPS
-569 NKQIFVTLDKKDLDK
+569 NKQIFITLDKKDLDK

>member
-11 EVLNKIAA
+11 EVSNKIAA
-19 GEVVQ
+19 GEVIQ

-29 VKELMENSIDAKS
+29 VKELLENSIDADS
-42 TKIKLIVRDSG
+42 TKIKLVVKDSG
-53 KTLIQVVDNGEGMSK
+53 KTLIQVVDNGAGMTK
-68 NDMKMSFMKH
+68 NDMKMSFKTH
-78 ATSKITK
+78 ATSKIK
-85 IEDIFSITSMGFRGE
+85 NIDDVFSITSMGFRGE
-100 ALASISSISNIEMIS
+100 ALASISSISNVEMIS
-115 KKKDADKTNIISLE
+115 KKKGTDKTNTISLG
-129 GDKVTLEKTV
+129 GDKVSTENVV
-139 FSEQGTS
+139 FSEEGTS

-174 DSFNR
+174 DSFTR
-179 ISLSYPD
+179 IALSYPN
-186 IEFNLIHNNEELF
+186 IEFNLIHNEEELF
-199 YLKKSNLRKRI
+199 YLKKSNLRRRI

-224 LNEKTS
+224 LEEKTS
-230 LVKITGFTLK
+230 LAKISGFILK
-240 PQFSKKSKNN
+240 PQVSKKSRIN

-268 INNAYEGLLREGFY
+268 INNAYDGLLRDGHY
-282 PGYFIFLEINPNKI
+282 PGYFIFLDINPSKI
-296 DVNVHPNKTEIKFED
+296 DINVHPNKTEIKFED

-321 SIKHSLGVYQITPV
+321 SVKHSLGVYQVTPV
-335 LDFDK
+335 LDFEK
-340 ESSMDIPYDSHKN
+340 
-353 RLREPSIEVDSSFNP
+353 EPSMELPYNSSKSLIKEPSVEVDSSFNP
-368 FLKEKTNQNWEEL
+368 FSKEKSIRDWEEL
-381 QSKIENNIFD
+381 ESKIEEGLFD
-391 KKNIDI
+391 KIDKNE
-397 NQEIDF
+397 EIDS

-423 ILNQSLAHQ
+423 LVDQNLAHQ

-439 LKSSVNDGAKSQ
+439 LKSSVDNSSKSQ
-451 KLVFPI
+451 KLIFPI
-457 EIELTKKQEIILSE
+457 EIDLTKKQEIILDE
-471 IKDVVDSMGFKFSV
+471 IKDIITSMGFKFFV
-485 KNKIVNISAV
+485 KKGVVIINGV
-495 PLIISDKP
+495 PPIISDIP
-503 IEEIFEDLLNKNDS
+503 IEEIFEDLLNANNS

-523 FSLADL
+523 FSLSDL
-529 IAKKLSKSLSVKTGK
+529 IAKKISKLLSIKTGK
-544 TLKLKEQQAIINQLF
+544 PLKLKEQQAIINQLF

-584 NFFNG
+584 IF

>member
-1 MSDIIKILPT
+1 MPDIIKILPA
-11 EVLNKIAA
+11 EVSNKIAA

-29 VKELMENSIDAKS
+29 VKELMENAIDAKS
-42 TKIKLIVRDSG
+42 TKIKLIVKDSG

-85 IEDIFSITSMGFRGE
+85 IEDVFSITSMGFRGE

-115 KKKDADKTNIISLE
+115 KKKGSDKTNIISLE

-179 ISLSYPD
+179 IALSHPD
-186 IEFNLIHNNEELF
+186 IEFNLIHNDEELF

-210 SSIFG
+210 SSVFG

-224 LNEKTS
+224 LEEKTS
-230 LVKITGFTLK
+230 LAKISGFILK
-240 PQFSKKSKNN
+240 PQVSKKSRIN
-250 QFLFVNN
+250 QFLYVNN
-257 RYIKSQ
+257 RHIKSQ

-268 INNAYEGLLREGFY
+268 INNAYDGLLRDGHY
-282 PGYFIFLEINPNKI
+282 PGYFIFLDINPSKI
-296 DVNVHPNKTEIKFED
+296 DINVHPNKTEIKFED

-316 SIINS
+316 SILNS
-321 SIKHSLGVYQITPV
+321 SVKHSLGVYQITPV
-335 LDFDK
+335 LDFEK
-340 ESSMDIPYDSHKN
+340 
-353 RLREPSIEVDSSFNP
+353 EPSMELPYNSSKSLIKEPSVEVDSSFNP
-368 FLKEKTNQNWEEL
+368 FSKEKSVRDWEEL
-381 QSKIENNIFD
+381 ESKIEEGLFD
-391 KKNIDI
+391 KID
-397 NQEIDF
+397 NNEEIDS

-423 ILNQSLAHQ
+423 LVDQNLAHQ

-439 LKSSVNDGAKSQ
+439 LKSSVDNSSKSQ
-451 KLVFPI
+451 KLIFPI
-457 EIELTKKQEIILSE
+457 EIDLTKKQEIILDE
-471 IKDVVDSMGFKFSV
+471 IKDIITSMGFKFFV
-485 KNKIVNISAV
+485 KKGVVSINGV
-495 PLIISDKP
+495 PPIISDIP
-503 IEEIFEDLLNKNDS
+503 IEEIFEDLLNANNS

-523 FSLADL
+523 FSLSDL
-529 IAKKLSKSLSVKTGK
+529 IAKKISKLLSIKTGK
-544 TLKLKEQQAIINQLF
+544 PLKLKEQQAIINQLF
-559 SCKEPKLSPF
+559 SCKEPKLSPS

-584 NFFNG
+584 IF